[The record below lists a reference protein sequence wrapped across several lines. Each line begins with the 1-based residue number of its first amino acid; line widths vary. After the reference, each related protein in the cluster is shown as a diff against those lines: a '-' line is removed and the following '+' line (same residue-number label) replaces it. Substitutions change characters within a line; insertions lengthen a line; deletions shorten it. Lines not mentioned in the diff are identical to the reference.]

1 MMYGIRIF
9 AAFLATG
16 FLILGFLMAHEQA
29 FGQTLFIAGA
39 IIVCGVLIS
48 SAIAEHNNRP

>member
-1 MMYGIRIF
+1 MYGIRIF

-39 IIVCGVLIS
+39 IIICGVLIS
-48 SAIAEHNNRP
+48 SAIAERNNKP